1 MGPGCEVKC
10 FLCIFFFYSK
20 DPGDLLQVTSTLS
33 QFLIRKLSR
42 SNLPHLAW
50 DSKNNFK
57 LTTSSYI
64 RLLTATIKVVCFTF
78 PPLPNKSTQMGLA
91 FPVFIWQGEKTRND
105 IKLVPTVL
113 QKVRFSL

>member
-1 MGPGCEVKC
+1 MLFVY
-10 FLCIFFFYSK
+10 FFFFFYSK

-33 QFLIRKLSR
+33 QFLMRKLSR
-42 SNLPHLAW
+42 SNLPRLAW